1 MLRPSEQK
9 ATCSQVFATL
19 FVGYVNEGQVRKTLL
34 ATDPNE
40 NTMVTLRGGW
50 IDFKSEIST
59 DPP

>member
-1 MLRPSEQK
+1 M
-9 ATCSQVFATL
+9 
-19 FVGYVNEGQVRKTLL
+19 NEGQVRKTLL